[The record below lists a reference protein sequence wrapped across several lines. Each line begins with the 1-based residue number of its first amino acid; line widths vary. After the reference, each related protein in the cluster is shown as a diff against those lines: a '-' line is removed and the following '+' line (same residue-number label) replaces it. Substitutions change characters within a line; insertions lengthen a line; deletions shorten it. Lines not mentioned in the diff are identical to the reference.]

1 MAKRSVAYKSDRGQF
16 PNTSDYKGDFQGST
30 QPKSKLSGG
39 FGPFGIKY
47 SKPIGPVKPV
57 GLRMDEYSR
66 QQLAKL
72 KQPAAPAPVPKAK
85 PKPAQVIRTTVSERI
100 TPVSAKVAAPA
111 RMAVNRATGNTTGF
125 TTGKTTGSTV
135 TKSGTA
141 YKTPTTSLQ
150 RMGQNAFNKGGVA
163 GPSRST
169 GGASSASR
177 STGGASSAS
186 RSTGGRI
193 SDPSRGGMGNSG
205 RGTGSKK

>member
-16 PNTSDYKGDFQGST
+16 PNTADYKGDFQGST

-72 KQPAAPAPVPKAK
+72 KQPAAPVPKAKPK

-100 TPVSAKVAAPA
+100 TPVSAKAAAPA
-111 RMAVNRATGNTTGF
+111 RMAVNRATGDTTGF
-125 TTGKTTGSTV
+125 TTGKTTGKTV
-135 TKSGTA
+135 TKAGTA
-141 YKTPTTSLQ
+141 YKTPMTGLQ
-150 RMGQNAFNKGGVA
+150 RMNQNAFNKGGVA

-169 GGASSASR
+169 GGSQSAGPSR
-177 STGGASSAS
+177 STGGTRASN
-186 RSTGGRI
+186 
-193 SDPSRGGMGNSG
+193 PSRGDVGAG
-205 RGTGSKK
+205 RRGGGR

>member
-1 MAKRSVAYKSDRGQF
+1 MAKRSVAYKSDRGQI
-16 PNTSDYKGDFQGST
+16 PNTADYKGDFQGST

-72 KQPAAPAPVPKAK
+72 KQPAAPVPKAK

-100 TPVSAKVAAPA
+100 TPVKAAAPA
-111 RMAVNRATGNTTGF
+111 RMAVNRATGDTTGF

-163 GPSRST
+163 GPSK
-169 GGASSASR
+169 SSASR
-177 STGGASSAS
+177 STGGASRSTGGAS

>member
-1 MAKRSVAYKSDRGQF
+1 MAEKRTVAYKSDRGQI
-16 PNTSDYKGDFQGST
+16 PNPAARKGDFQGST

-72 KQPAAPAPVPKAK
+72 KQPAAPVPKPK
-85 PKPAQVIRTTVSERI
+85 PKPAQVISTTVRERV

-125 TTGKTTGSTV
+125 TTGTTTGSTV

-141 YKTPTTSLQ
+141 YKTPMTGLQ
-150 RMGQNAFNKGGVA
+150 RMNQNAFNKGGVA

-169 GGASSASR
+169 GGSQSAGPSR
-177 STGGASSAS
+177 STGGTRASN
-186 RSTGGRI
+186 
-193 SDPSRGGMGNSG
+193 PSRGDVGAG
-205 RGTGSKK
+205 RRGGGR

>member
-1 MAKRSVAYKSDRGQF
+1 MANVTNKSKTYGTQMVMSQ
-16 PNTSDYKGDFQGST
+16 NKGDFQGST

-72 KQPAAPAPVPKAK
+72 KQPAAAPVPKAK

-100 TPVSAKVAAPA
+100 TPAMARPAAPA

-125 TTGKTTGSTV
+125 TTGKTTGKTV
-135 TKSGTA
+135 TKAGTA
-141 YKTPTTSLQ
+141 YKTPMTGLQ
-150 RMGQNAFNKGGVA
+150 RMNQNAFNKGGVA

-169 GGASSASR
+169 GGSQSAGPSR
-177 STGGASSAS
+177 STGGTRASN
-186 RSTGGRI
+186 
-193 SDPSRGGMGNSG
+193 PSRGDVGAG
-205 RGTGSKK
+205 RRGGGR

>member
-16 PNTSDYKGDFQGST
+16 PNTADYKGDFQGST

-72 KQPAAPAPVPKAK
+72 KQPAAPAPAVPKPK

-100 TPVSAKVAAPA
+100 TPVKAAAPA

-163 GPSRST
+163 GPSK
-169 GGASSASR
+169 SSASR
-177 STGGASSAS
+177 STGGAS

>member
-16 PNTSDYKGDFQGST
+16 PNTADYKGDFQGST

-47 SKPIGPVKPV
+47 NKPIGPVKPV

-100 TPVSAKVAAPA
+100 TPAMARPAAPA
-111 RMAVNRATGNTTGF
+111 KMAINRATGDTTGF
-125 TTGKTTGSTV
+125 TSGKTTGKTV
-135 TKSGTA
+135 TKAGVATKTGGTA
-141 YKTPTTSLQ
+141 YQQMQ
-150 RMGQNAFNKGGVA
+150 RNAMAKSGVA
-163 GPSRST
+163 GPRKDSSGRNVSSMTGNRTST
-169 GGASSASR
+169 SNASR
-177 STGGASSAS
+177 STNS
-186 RSTGGRI
+186 RFPG
-193 SDPSRGGMGNSG
+193 
-205 RGTGSKK
+205 K

>member
-1 MAKRSVAYKSDRGQF
+1 MAEKRTVAYKSDRGQI
-16 PNTSDYKGDFQGST
+16 PNTPARKGAFQGST

-72 KQPAAPAPVPKAK
+72 KQPAVPVPKPK
-85 PKPAQVIRTTVSERI
+85 PKPAQVISTTVRERI
-100 TPVSAKVAAPA
+100 TPVSAKAAAPV

-135 TKSGTA
+135 TKPGTA
-141 YKTPTTSLQ
+141 YKTPMTGLQ
-150 RMGQNAFNKGGVA
+150 RMNQNAFNKGGVA

-169 GGASSASR
+169 GGSQSAGPSR
-177 STGGASSAS
+177 STGGTRASN
-186 RSTGGRI
+186 
-193 SDPSRGGMGNSG
+193 PSRGDVGAG
-205 RGTGSKK
+205 RRGGGR